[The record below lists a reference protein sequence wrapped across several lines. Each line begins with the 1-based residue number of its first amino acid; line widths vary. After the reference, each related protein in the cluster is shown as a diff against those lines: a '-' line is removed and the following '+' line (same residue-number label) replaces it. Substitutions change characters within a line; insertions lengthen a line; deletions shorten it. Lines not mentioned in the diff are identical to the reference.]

1 MTIEQPP
8 PEREIPPGPPEPDEP
23 EVPPEVPPR
32 HEPEWRAPGGPD
44 ITDAPMR
51 LPGENPDVETEI

>member
-8 PEREIPPGPPEPDEP
+8 PEREIPPGAPDDEGR
-23 EVPPEVPPR
+23 VPPEMPPLN
-32 HEPEWRAPGGPD
+32 EPEWRAPGGPD

-51 LPGENPDVETEI
+51 LPSDNPDVETEI